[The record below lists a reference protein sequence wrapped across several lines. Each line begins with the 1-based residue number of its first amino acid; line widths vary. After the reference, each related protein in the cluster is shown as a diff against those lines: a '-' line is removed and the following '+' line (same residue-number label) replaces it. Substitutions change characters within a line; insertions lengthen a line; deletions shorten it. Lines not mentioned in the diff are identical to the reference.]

1 MRGSDVIVRTGLLL
15 FLILAA
21 ITDCRRRKVYN
32 TQVFAG
38 IFAGI
43 LYFAAVGYGKGGN
56 FLTAVLEVAGFLA
69 RLSAVCILFFPFF
82 VCRMI
87 GAGDIK
93 LMGICVGALG
103 IWDGIFAVFAGLLL
117 AAAASAWKMY
127 KDGSFR
133 ERLCFLGR
141 FAARTGR
148 EHRLSVYR
156 EWNYRRD
163 VIPLGPFLAAG
174 YSIYLLFS

>member
-1 MRGSDVIVRTGLLL
+1 ML

-133 ERLCFLGR
+133 ERLYIVSGITGGMSFRLGR
-141 FAARTGR
+141 FLRPDTVFICCFPENREQKGGR
-148 EHRLSVYR
+148 R
-156 EWNYRRD
+156 
-163 VIPLGPFLAAG
+163 
-174 YSIYLLFS
+174 